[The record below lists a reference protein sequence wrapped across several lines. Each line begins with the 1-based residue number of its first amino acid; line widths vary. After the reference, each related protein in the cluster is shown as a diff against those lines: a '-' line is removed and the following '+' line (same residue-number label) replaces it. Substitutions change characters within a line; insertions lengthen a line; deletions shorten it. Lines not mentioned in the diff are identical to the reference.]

1 MPKAGDKRVPDLSAT
16 MGAMRRL
23 AIAAGLMLALLSV
36 PGAAHGAPSLAGPPG
51 ASASKVLVIGTDGT
65 RIDLVQRL
73 VAAGRAPRL
82 ASLGT
87 EGFAVPS
94 LLAYQPPEAATLS
107 EVGWS
112 SIATGV
118 WPAKHG
124 VRGIF
129 VNNDP
134 GQATKNGYPD
144 FLTRLEQ
151 VRPGL
156 STFLVSNWANIGRH
170 ENGGPIFGDRI
181 DARYALAAPGTI
193 EGWDQADQE
202 VTDVAARYLREGDP
216 DAGFVYLGVVD
227 EVAHLAGS
235 RTPRYLQAIEDTD
248 RRIGQLLTAIR
259 ARPTY
264 LSERW
269 AVIVT
274 TDHGQQDLDYPSN
287 TSHGF
292 GSDLERTSFVAAAG
306 FGLARAPAFADI
318 RIVDIAPTVFAR
330 LGLRIDPAWNLDG
343 RAFAG
348 APAVPKPT
356 VTAGTRGRRL
366 TIEVR
371 APAGAPGLAVA
382 SIGLPSGVA
391 ARSVRV
397 SPRARIKRRRG
408 RRVVTARLR
417 TPGARRL
424 RMAITARRRVARA
437 RLRVT
442 VTDVTGT
449 RTTRT
454 VRPRR

>member
-1 MPKAGDKRVPDLSAT
+1 

-36 PGAAHGAPSLAGPPG
+36 PGAAHGAPPLAGPPG

-144 FLTRLEQ
+144 FLTRVEQ

-156 STFLVSNWANIGRH
+156 STFLASNWANIGRH

-202 VTDVAARYLREGDP
+202 VTDVAARYLP
-216 DAGFVYLGVVD
+216 
-227 EVAHLAGS
+227 
-235 RTPRYLQAIEDTD
+235 
-248 RRIGQLLTAIR
+248 
-259 ARPTY
+259 
-264 LSERW
+264 
-269 AVIVT
+269 
-274 TDHGQQDLDYPSN
+274 
-287 TSHGF
+287 
-292 GSDLERTSFVAAAG
+292 
-306 FGLARAPAFADI
+306 
-318 RIVDIAPTVFAR
+318 
-330 LGLRIDPAWNLDG
+330 
-343 RAFAG
+343 
-348 APAVPKPT
+348 
-356 VTAGTRGRRL
+356 RGRPRRR
-366 TIEVR
+366 VR
-371 APAGAPGLAVA
+371 VPRGGRRGGAPGRVA
-382 SIGLPSGVA
+382 NAALPAGDRGHRPPHRAA
-391 ARSVRV
+391 ARPRYARV
-397 SPRARIKRRRG
+397 PPTSRSGG
-408 RRVVTARLR
+408 R
-417 TPGARRL
+417 
-424 RMAITARRRVARA
+424 
-437 RLRVT
+437 
-442 VTDVTGT
+442 
-449 RTTRT
+449 
-454 VRPRR
+454 